1 MTFVGINLSTK
12 NIYWLKQQMSI
23 EIQMKDEKLEHYTIS
38 TFETQVNQGT

>member
-23 EIQMKDEKLEHYTIS
+23 EIQMKDEKLEH
-38 TFETQVNQGT
+38 